1 MPLEGK
7 EIVPRILRDMN
18 EGVLVLDTRGVI
30 LYLNEKGRELL
41 GRRRIRRGK
50 NTASPS
56 WPGRPT
62 RSTTPFIS
70 LCWTPFTTRKAPTAG
85 RRRTR
90 RLAGDT
96 RHFSLTS
103 SFLFG
108 EEPGERAG
116 VVVVF
121 SDITELV
128 RVNRQRKEAS
138 TVFAVLMI
146 CVCVYLFLWS
156 LLRYLNIEPPG
167 WVMNLPDRGDLRPD
181 VRHHPQD
188 HQLFDPRQSAC
199 A

>member
-41 GRRRIRRGK
+41 GKAENPEGEKYSLALMAGQADEVNDAFHQFVLDAVYDKESAHRGE
-50 NTASPS
+50 AAY
-56 WPGRPT
+56 
-62 RSTTPFIS
+62 
-70 LCWTPFTTRKAPTAG
+70 KAAG
-85 RRRTR
+85 R
-90 RLAGDT
+90 DT

-167 WVMNLPDRGDLRPD
+167 WVMNLLIEAISVLMFVIILTVFD
-181 VRHHPQD
+181 VVSY
-188 HQLFDPRQSAC
+188 FAF
-199 A
+199 